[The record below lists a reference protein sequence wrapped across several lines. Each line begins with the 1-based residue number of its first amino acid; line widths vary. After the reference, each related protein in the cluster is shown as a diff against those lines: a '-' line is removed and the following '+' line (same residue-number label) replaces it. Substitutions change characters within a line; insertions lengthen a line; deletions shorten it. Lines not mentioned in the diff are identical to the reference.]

1 MSINSNYEVPQNWDF
16 FFCRVEGKPAS
27 VRVNLALRDIA
38 PVEGYK
44 YRLNFLIKMQNP
56 TPEGMSSNEE
66 YPVLCD
72 IEDAISGKAEQMG
85 AISAGAVKSGGILEL
100 IYYTNL
106 SEGLSEAC
114 IDELAAFEGYQYKS
128 YFDKDPEWK
137 DYFEFLFPDPYSYQS
152 MQNRKVVMQ
161 LEENGDNLDA
171 PREIDHWI
179 YFDNE
184 QSRAQYVE
192 KVIRKGYKVVSE
204 DFIEEGNSHHFQLHI
219 VRQDCPHEIDEIVW
233 ELKELADNYD
243 AYYDGWESVIV
254 KQ

>member
-1 MSINSNYEVPQNWDF
+1 M
-16 FFCRVEGKPAS
+16 
-27 VRVNLALRDIA
+27 
-38 PVEGYK
+38 
-44 YRLNFLIKMQNP
+44 
-56 TPEGMSSNEE
+56 
-66 YPVLCD
+66 
-72 IEDAISGKAEQMG
+72 
-85 AISAGAVKSGGILEL
+85 KSGGILEL

-114 IDELAAFEGYQYKS
+114 VDELAAFEGYQYKS
-128 YFDKDPEWK
+128 YFEEDPEWK

-184 QSRAQYVE
+184 QSRAEYVE

-204 DFIEEGNSHHFQLHI
+204 DFIEEGDSYHFQLHI

-243 AYYDGWESVIV
+243 AYYDGWESMIV
-254 KQ
+254 K

>member
-27 VRVNLALRDIA
+27 VRVNLALRQIA

-106 SEGLSEAC
+106 SEGLPEAC
-114 IDELAAFEGYQYKS
+114 VDELAAFGGISIRAISRKIQSGRIILNS
-128 YFDKDPEWK
+128 YSQTHTPT
-137 DYFEFLFPDPYSYQS
+137 
-152 MQNRKVVMQ
+152 
-161 LEENGDNLDA
+161 NLC
-171 PREIDHWI
+171 
-179 YFDNE
+179 
-184 QSRAQYVE
+184 
-192 KVIRKGYKVVSE
+192 K
-204 DFIEEGNSHHFQLHI
+204 IEE
-219 VRQDCPHEIDEIVW
+219 
-233 ELKELADNYD
+233 
-243 AYYDGWESVIV
+243 
-254 KQ
+254 

>member
-1 MSINSNYEVPQNWDF
+1 MSTNNNYEVPQNWDF

-66 YPVLCD
+66 YPILCD

-114 IDELAAFEGYQYKS
+114 IDELAAFEGYQYKN
-128 YFDKDPEWK
+128 YFEEDPEWK

-161 LEENGDNLDA
+161 LEENGDNIEA

-184 QSRAQYVE
+184 QSRAEYVQ
-192 KVIRKGYKVVSE
+192 KVTEKGYKVVAE

-219 VRQDCPHEIDEIVW
+219 VREDCPHGIDRVVW

-243 AYYDGWESVIV
+243 AYYDGWGCGIV
-254 KQ
+254 E